1 MELIDLHVHSSIS
14 DGTLSPSD
22 VVSLALSKGLNA
34 IALTDHDT
42 IDGVAEARRAAAGTS
57 LKVVSGAELSC
68 TYEGKEIHMLGL
80 FIDHTSDALKSALLF
95 QRDKRT
101 RRNEEMIRRFAEDG
115 ILLTLEDL
123 NGNTPGAVITRA
135 HFARVLLQKGYVS
148 SVDQAFKKY
157 LDHSKKYCPPKETF
171 SPEEAIALIL
181 AAGGFPAVAHPM
193 LYKLGWRETENMILD
208 FKKMG
213 LKGVEVYYSSH
224 RQYESGR
231 LREICIA
238 HGLLPTGGSDFHGSN
253 KPDIQLGSGRGGL
266 RVPALL
272 LEDIRKELNVNR

>member
-22 VVSLALSKGLNA
+22 VVSLALSKDLKA

-42 IDGVAEARRAAAGTS
+42 IDGVEEARRAAEGSS
-57 LKVVSGAELSC
+57 LEVVSGAELSC
-68 TYEGKEIHMLGL
+68 TCKGKEIHMLGL

-95 QRDKRT
+95 QRAKRI
-101 RRNEEMIRRFAEDG
+101 RRNEEIIRRFAEDDMF
-115 ILLTLEDL
+115 LTLEDL
-123 NGNTPGAVITRA
+123 NGNNPGTVITRA

-157 LDHSKKYCPPKETF
+157 LDHGKKYCPPKETF
-171 SPEEAIALIL
+171 TPEEAIALIL

-224 RQYESGR
+224 HQYESGR

-238 HGLLPTGGSDFHGSN
+238 HGLLPTGGSDFHGAN
-253 KPDIQLGSGRGGL
+253 KPDIQLGCGRGGL

-272 LEDIRKELNVNR
+272 LEDIRKELGISR